1 MDRTLADVADASD
14 ERLLEIAEVTGTGT
28 DSRRLREIGFC
39 AGAPIRFVR
48 RAPLG
53 DPAMYELRGALLSLR
68 RSEARRIRVHRV
80 AE

>member
-14 ERLLEIAEVTGTGT
+14 GRLLEIAEVTGNDA

-68 RSEARRIRVHRV
+68 RREARRIRVHR
-80 AE
+80 AGA

>member
-14 ERLLEIAEVTGTGT
+14 ERLLEIAEVTGTGA

>member
-1 MDRTLADVADASD
+1 MARTLADVADAGD
-14 ERLLEIAEVTGTGT
+14 VRMLEISEVIGAGA

-39 AGAPIRFVR
+39 AGAPVRFVR

-68 RSEARRIRVHRV
+68 RSEARRIQVEPLG
-80 AE
+80 A